1 MNICFC
7 LSVYSSFQY
16 HFPLYNFKVLTHQD
30 LLKLKKKAM
39 KRYNQDDWEINM
51 LFDRF
56 PNGCAEKCY
65 CVHPGED
72 CGCEDCQ
79 KRHAYR
85 LYHSP
90 ILQKFKE
97 YRLN

>member
-1 MNICFC
+1 
-7 LSVYSSFQY
+7 
-16 HFPLYNFKVLTHQD
+16 
-30 LLKLKKKAM
+30 M

-79 KRHAYR
+79 KRHAYT
-85 LYHSP
+85 LYFSP
-90 ILQKFKE
+90 MLKKFKE